1 MCPIDNRTHVNRSH
15 LVPNRSL
22 ASLIESY
29 VKKQGRGAEHSSA
42 DATQQAAPDRSGLGG
57 RGGGK
62 GRGGR
67 RGSRSI
73 AE

>member
-29 VKKQGRGAEHSSA
+29 VKKQGRGAERSSA
-42 DATQQAAPDRSGLGG
+42 APQHSAPDRSGRDG
-57 RGGGK
+57 RSDRDRGW
-62 GRGGR
+62 GGR
-67 RGSRSI
+67 RGSR
-73 AE
+73 